1 MKDKNLKVAVGL
13 SGGVDSS
20 VSLLLLK
27 KQGYQPIGVS
37 LKYAA
42 WQGKK
47 NILRE
52 NICCSPESLAIAKKI
67 CQKLKVPYYVIDERL
82 DFEEKVMG
90 YFLSVLKEKKT
101 PNPCLIC
108 NRLLKF
114 NKLFDFAKE
123 KGAQYV
129 ATGHYARVKDNKLL
143 RAKDKKKDQSYFLC
157 ILEQSQLKDIIFP
170 LGNLTKEKVYQ
181 IAKKEGFDFFTP
193 LESRHNKA
201 MVIDNKKGKDD
212 NFLTGFTKTK
222 QSQNLCF
229 VSQQSIPFYLE
240 EKIGFQPG
248 EVIDIEDNPLGK
260 HQGLHFYTI
269 GQRKGIKLSNGP
281 WWVIGFNKKK
291 NQLIVTN
298 KENDPALFSRTIVVS
313 DLHFISGKAPKRVIK
328 IEAKTRF
335 SQPAASAK
343 LYPLKKNKLELVFD
357 CPQKAVTPGQW
368 AVFYQKDV
376 CLGGGVIL

>member
-1 MKDKNLKVAVGL
+1 MKKKNNRQVVVGL

-37 LKYAA
+37 LKYAV

-52 NICCSPESLAIAKKI
+52 NICCSPESLKIAKKI
-67 CQKLKVPYYVIDERL
+67 CQKLKVPYYVIDEKL
-82 DFEEKVMG
+82 DFEKKVMG
-90 YFLSVLKEKKT
+90 YFLSTLKEKKT

-157 ILEQSQLKDIIFP
+157 ILEQSQLQNIIFP

-181 IAKKEGFDFFTP
+181 IASKEGF
-193 LESRHNKA
+193 
-201 MVIDNKKGKDD
+201 
-212 NFLTGFTKTK
+212 NFFTKTK
-222 QSQNLCF
+222 QSQDLCF
-229 VSQQSIPFYLE
+229 VSRQSIPFYLE

-248 EVIDIEDNPLGK
+248 EIIDIQGNLLGK

-313 DLHFISGKAPKRVIK
+313 NVHFISGKAPKRVIK
-328 IEAKTRF
+328 IKAKTRF

-343 LYPLKKNKLELVFD
+343 LYPLQKNKLKLVFEQ
-357 CPQKAVTPGQW
+357 PQKAVTPGQW
-368 AVFYQKDV
+368 AVFYQGDV
-376 CLGGGVIL
+376 CLGGGVIEGMR